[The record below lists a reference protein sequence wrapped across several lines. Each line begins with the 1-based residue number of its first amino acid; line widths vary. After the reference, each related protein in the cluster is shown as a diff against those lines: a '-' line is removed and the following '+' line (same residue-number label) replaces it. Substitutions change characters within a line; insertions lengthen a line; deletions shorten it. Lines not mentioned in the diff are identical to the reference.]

1 MARGDNRKSNK
12 MRQRIGQK
20 KKKEA
25 AKRRRAAGAK
35 AKTAKK

>member
-1 MARGDNRKSNK
+1 
-12 MRQRIGQK
+12 MRQRIGQT